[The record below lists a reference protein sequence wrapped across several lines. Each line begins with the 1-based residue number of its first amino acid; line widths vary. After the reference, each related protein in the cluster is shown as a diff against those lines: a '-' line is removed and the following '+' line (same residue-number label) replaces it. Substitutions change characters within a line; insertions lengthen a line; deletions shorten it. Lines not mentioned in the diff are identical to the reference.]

1 MIITRIS
8 ELIHDWM
15 GWCPNTQPLRTVPPV
30 IATTPVTIN
39 PAQLDGGAGG
49 SGRIDRGIRL
59 VTGSI
64 KILIGSRRLLWF
76 SFLTGL
82 VLVFSLI
89 TTFGLQ
95 FLSGTN
101 PFTGISPF
109 TEPQIAL
116 IAKGSLTWLTLTFA
130 TQLVTVFCS
139 LFLLAGLITCVSLLF
154 SGRTATIREG
164 LSLAGNHIRPI
175 AIWAVVFALF
185 GTLQSVLL
193 NLYPGNFLL
202 IFALLII
209 FGLLGLVTIF
219 VIPVLV
225 FENRNLVGAIT
236 GSLSL
241 IRRTWAEI
249 ILCVFFFWL
258 LGFVIGFLS
267 LIPAVAIGF
276 PSGNPVLL
284 GITIALYLLVLIILI
299 FIGSTAMGIILVGL
313 YSYAKSGRIPEMFEG
328 KQEVME
334 PI

>member
-1 MIITRIS
+1 MTFSLDYLRKKI
-8 ELIHDWM
+8 
-15 GWCPNTQPLRTVPPV
+15 GWCPNAQPLRTAPPV
-30 IATTPVTIN
+30 IATPPVTIN
-39 PAQLDGGAGG
+39 PPQPDGGAGG

-64 KILIGSRRLLWF
+64 RILFRNKRLLWF

-82 VLVFSLI
+82 VLVFSLV

-101 PFTGISPF
+101 PFTGISPA
-109 TEPQIAL
+109 TEPQTTL
-116 IAKGSLTWLTLTFA
+116 IAKGSLAWLTLTFA

-154 SGRTATIREG
+154 SGRMAPIREG
-164 LSLAGNHIRPI
+164 LSLAGKHIRPI

-193 NLYPGNFLL
+193 NLYPGDFFV
-202 IFALLII
+202 IFILLII
-209 FGLLGLVTIF
+209 FGLLGLVTVF

-225 FENRNLVGAIT
+225 IENMDLVGAIA

-241 IRRTWAEI
+241 IKRTWAEI

-258 LGFVIGFLS
+258 IAFVIGFLS
-267 LIPAVAIGF
+267 LLPAVAIGF

-284 GITIALYLLVLIILI
+284 GVTVALYMLVLMILI
-299 FIGSTAMGIILVGL
+299 FIFSTAMGIILVGL
-313 YSYAKSGRIPEMFEG
+313 YTYAKSGRIPAMFEG
-328 KQEVME
+328 KQDIKVPE
-334 PI
+334 